1 MLSAEVVPIMPMR
14 GLRRVSPSGVS
25 KNIVEN
31 LKAFLDELT
40 KADGLTPQN
49 IIYNITL
56 LMQQVGKYKNL
67 SGIDKKNVV
76 LYVIDDFV
84 NSSEVLSS
92 DPTLKL
98 AIKSMAPSVID
109 TLINAAKGKYKFKVK
124 IRAWFGCCC

>member
-56 LMQQVGKYKNL
+56 LMQQV
-67 SGIDKKNVV
+67 GIDKKNVV